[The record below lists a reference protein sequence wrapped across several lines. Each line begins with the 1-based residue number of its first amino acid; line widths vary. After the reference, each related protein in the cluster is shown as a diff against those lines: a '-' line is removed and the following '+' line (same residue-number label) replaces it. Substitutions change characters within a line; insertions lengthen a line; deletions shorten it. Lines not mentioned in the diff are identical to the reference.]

1 MRWLRI
7 QNQLR
12 EKRREREREGVARF
26 IDHASVGIVSI
37 TTKIFRGKRGEIGRR
52 QQRMKRER
60 EKIDYHLAANEGR
73 RDYKNIT
80 ESEGG
85 GRGDHENFIVTK
97 PKSSYPSPPLLLG
110 LWYLFIFPG
119 LRKALQESV
128 VLPGKQGFKL
138 QIEYFLNYIS
148 LQPTKSIPQ

>member
-1 MRWLRI
+1 M
-7 QNQLR
+7 
-12 EKRREREREGVARF
+12 
-26 IDHASVGIVSI
+26 
-37 TTKIFRGKRGEIGRR
+37 KRG
-52 QQRMKRER
+52 R

-73 RDYKNIT
+73 RDHKNIT

-85 GRGDHENFIVTK
+85 ERGDHENFIVTK
-97 PKSSYPSPPLLLG
+97 PKSSYPFPSLLLG

>member
-1 MRWLRI
+1 M
-7 QNQLR
+7 
-12 EKRREREREGVARF
+12 
-26 IDHASVGIVSI
+26 
-37 TTKIFRGKRGEIGRR
+37 KRGR
-52 QQRMKRER
+52 K
-60 EKIDYHLAANEGR
+60 KIDDHLAANEGR

-85 GRGDHENFIVTK
+85 GEGDHENFIVTK

-110 LWYLFIFPG
+110 LWYLFISPG

>member
-1 MRWLRI
+1 MRGGGIIRILQNLR
-7 QNQLR
+7 
-12 EKRREREREGVARF
+12 
-26 IDHASVGIVSI
+26 
-37 TTKIFRGKRGEIGRR
+37 
-52 QQRMKRER
+52 
-60 EKIDYHLAANEGR
+60 
-73 RDYKNIT
+73 
-80 ESEGG
+80 G

-97 PKSSYPSPPLLLG
+97 PKSSYPSPPLLFG

-119 LRKALQESV
+119 LRKALQESA